1 MITNGF
7 AYVAFL
13 FCFAGV
19 VATLEMKYKDT
30 TFFKYVPTPVV
41 LYVMCMVFATFDL
54 WEKTDSVNAAYSVV
68 RGNLIPAMI
77 FVMLLR
83 CDIRKILKLGP
94 RMLLGFFSATITIM
108 IGFVVM
114 FALMKNGFPPESWK
128 TWGALAGSW
137 IGGTANMVAIQGALG
152 ISDSAMGYTL
162 LVDNVNYSIWVILL
176 LATVPYA
183 KFFNKWTKT
192 DTSTIDSVGL
202 MLSEVKENARTK
214 METAD
219 LALLIG
225 AGLAVSAISAW
236 LASYISPMLMDIFG
250 KSDFLSVST
259 VTIILATI
267 FGILCAMTPMNSIPG
282 SSPVSMTMLYIII
295 CLIASRASFKELTD
309 APYYLAA
316 GFVGDA
322 LAERHPADRFVLH
335 RVAHAPVDIAV
346 PDIARVLFRALLVR
360 IQPGDHCAHQAQLN
374 REVQLVEQLILGG
387 EIAKQRPLGNPRAA
401 GYGRR

>member
-1 MITNGF
+1 VITSGF

-41 LYVMCMVFATFDL
+41 LYVMCMIFATFDL
-54 WEKTDSVNAAYSVV
+54 WEKTDSVNAAYRVV

-94 RMLLGFFSATITIM
+94 RMLIGFFSATITIM

-114 FALMKNGFPPESWK
+114 FALMKNGFPPEGWK

-152 ISDSAMGYTL
+152 INDSAMGYTL

-202 MLSEVKENARTK
+202 MLSEVKENTRTK

-225 AGLAVSAISAW
+225 AGLAVSALSAW
-236 LASYISPMLMDIFG
+236 LASFVSPMLMDVFG

-259 VTIILATI
+259 VTIIIATI

-316 GFVGDA
+316 GFVILGV
-322 LAERHPADRFVLH
+322 H
-335 RVAHAPVDIAV
+335 
-346 PDIARVLFRALLVR
+346 ALLMA
-360 IQPGDHCAHQAQLN
+360 I
-374 REVQLVEQLILGG
+374 
-387 EIAKQRPLGNPRAA
+387 IAKIFKIDLFTCAVASLANIGAVAA
-401 GYGRR
+401 APIIAAAYKETLVPIGVLMALMGYVCGTAGGLFVAKLLSMMAGA

>member
-7 AYVAFL
+7 TYFAFL
-13 FCFAGV
+13 VCFAGIV
-19 VATLEMKYKDT
+19 SALEMKFKDS
-30 TFFKYVPTPVV
+30 TFFKYVPPPVI
-41 LYVMCMVFATFDL
+41 LYLSCMIFATVGL
-54 WEKTDSVNAAYSVV
+54 WENNDSIKATYRVV

-94 RMLLGFFSATITIM
+94 RMLIGFFSATITIM
-108 IGFVVM
+108 VGFVVM
-114 FALMKNGFPPESWK
+114 FLLMKNGFPPESWK

-183 KFFNKWTKT
+183 KIFNKWTKT
-192 DTSTIDSVGL
+192 DTSLIDSVGT
-202 MLSEVKENARTK
+202 MLSEIKENTRTK

-219 LALLIG
+219 LALLVG
-225 AGLAVSAISAW
+225 SGLFVSAISSHV
-236 LASYISPMLMDIFG
+236 ASVISPMLINVFG

-259 VTIILATI
+259 VTIIVAT
-267 FGILCAMTPMNSIPG
+267 FLGILCAMTPMNSIPG
-282 SSPVSMTMLYIII
+282 SSPVSLTMLYIII

-316 GFVGDA
+316 GFVILGI
-322 LAERHPADRFVLH
+322 H
-335 RVAHAPVDIAV
+335 
-346 PDIARVLFRALLVR
+346 ALLMA
-360 IQPGDHCAHQAQLN
+360 I
-374 REVQLVEQLILGG
+374 
-387 EIAKQRPLGNPRAA
+387 IAKIIKLDLFTCAVASLANIGAVAA
-401 GYGRR
+401 APIIAAAYKETLVPIGVLMALMGYVVGTWGGLFVAKILSLIAGV

>member
-7 AYVAFL
+7 AYLAFL
-13 FCFAGV
+13 VCFAGV
-19 VATLEMKYKDT
+19 VSTLEMKYKDT
-30 TFFKYVPTPVV
+30 RFFKYVPTPVI
-41 LYVMCMVFATFDL
+41 LYVMCMVFATFGL
-54 WEKTDSVNAAYSVV
+54 WEKNDSVNATYKVV

-94 RMLLGFFSATITIM
+94 RMLVGFFSATLTIM

-114 FALMKNGFPPESWK
+114 FALMKNGFPPEGWK

-152 ISDSAMGYTL
+152 ISDSSMGYTL

-192 DTSTIDSVGL
+192 DTSTIDSVGI
-202 MLSEVKENARTK
+202 MLSETKENARTK
-214 METAD
+214 MEAAD
-219 LALLIG
+219 MVLLVGSGFLVSALSSWIASIVSPLLIG
-225 AGLAVSAISAW
+225 
-236 LASYISPMLMDIFG
+236 IFG

-259 VTIILATI
+259 VTIITATI
-267 FGILCAMTPMNSIPG
+267 FGIVCAMTPMNSIPG
-282 SSPVSMTMLYIII
+282 SSPVSMSMLYIII
-295 CLIASRASFKELTD
+295 CLIASRASFSELTD

-316 GFVGDA
+316 GFVILGI
-322 LAERHPADRFVLH
+322 H
-335 RVAHAPVDIAV
+335 
-346 PDIARVLFRALLVR
+346 ALLMAV
-360 IQPGDHCAHQAQLN
+360 
-374 REVQLVEQLILGG
+374 
-387 EIAKQRPLGNPRAA
+387 IAKIFKIDLFTCAVASLANIGAVAA
-401 GYGRR
+401 APIIAAAYKETLVPVGVLMALMGYIVGTAGGLFVAKVLSMMAGV

>member
-7 AYVAFL
+7 TYLAFL
-13 FCFAGV
+13 VLFAGCV
-19 VATLEMKYKDT
+19 SSLERRYKDSV
-30 TFFKYVPTPVV
+30 FFKYVPTPVI
-41 LYVMCMVFATFDL
+41 LYMMCMVFATFDL
-54 WEKTDSVNAAYSVV
+54 WERNDSVNLTYRVV

-83 CDIRKILKLGP
+83 CDMRKIIKLGP

-114 FALMKNGFPPESWK
+114 FALMKNGFPPEGWK

-152 ISDSAMGYTL
+152 IDDSAMGYTL

-183 KFFNKWTKT
+183 RFFNKWTGS
-192 DTSTIDSVGL
+192 DTSLIDSLGETL
-202 MLSEVKENARTK
+202 TRQNEKNRTAIEVS
-214 METAD
+214 D
-219 LALLIG
+219 LCLLLG
-225 AGLAVSAISAW
+225 AGLFVSAVSNW
-236 LASYISPMLMDIFG
+236 LASFISPSLMGMFG

-259 VTIILATI
+259 LTIVLASI
-267 FGILCAMTPMNSIPG
+267 MGIACALTPLGKVPG
-282 SSPVSMTMLYIII
+282 SSPVSMSMLYIVI

-316 GFVGDA
+316 GFLI
-322 LAERHPADRFVLH
+322 LAIHAVL
-335 RVAHAPVDIAV
+335 
-346 PDIARVLFRALLVR
+346 LALLAKVFKL
-360 IQPGDHCAHQAQLN
+360 DLFTCATASLAN
-374 REVQLVEQLILGG
+374 IGAVAAAPIIAAAYKETLVPVGVLMALMGYVCGTFGGLMVAKILS
-387 EIAKQRPLGNPRAA
+387 LMA
-401 GYGRR
+401 GVV

>member
-1 MITNGF
+1 MGRSPKASYFYFLRRGFTVITSGF

-41 LYVMCMVFATFDL
+41 LYVMCMIFATFDL
-54 WEKTDSVNAAYSVV
+54 WEKTDSVNAAYRVV

-94 RMLLGFFSATITIM
+94 RMLIGFFSATITIM

-202 MLSEVKENARTK
+202 MLSEVKENTRTK

-225 AGLAVSAISAW
+225 AGLAVSALSAW
-236 LASYISPMLMDIFG
+236 LASFISPMLMDVFG

-259 VTIILATI
+259 VTIIIATI

-295 CLIASRASFKELTD
+295 CLIASRASL
-309 APYYLAA
+309 
-316 GFVGDA
+316 
-322 LAERHPADRFVLH
+322 RS
-335 RVAHAPVDIAV
+335 
-346 PDIARVLFRALLVR
+346 
-360 IQPGDHCAHQAQLN
+360 
-374 REVQLVEQLILGG
+374 
-387 EIAKQRPLGNPRAA
+387 
-401 GYGRR
+401 